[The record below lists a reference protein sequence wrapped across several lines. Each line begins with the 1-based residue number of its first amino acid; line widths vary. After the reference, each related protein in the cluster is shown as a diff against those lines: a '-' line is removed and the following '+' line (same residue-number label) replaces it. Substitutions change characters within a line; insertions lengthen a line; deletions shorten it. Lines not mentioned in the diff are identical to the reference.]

1 MRSVFSLSLFSAG
14 DIQSPEDGVSKVNS
28 VRGKHEAVVRQFV
41 EDHDALFLI
50 HSPDRSFLSI
60 LHQLFTKVYGF
71 AADRIRTFDSFESLI
86 TDLKTASADHRLVL
100 FIEHSIDNPAD
111 MSFTRFLRIT
121 YPEVL
126 IIFVTEEVGDDQV
139 AYLYEQGIDNCIT
152 KPIALETLIEKIAN
166 TVEPPDEIG
175 RLMEE
180 GKQCLRDG
188 RVEEALAIGDQVLAL
203 KQGSAAGLMLKG
215 DALVRLGRRK
225 EALKAFSSA
234 MRSAKLYLEPVK
246 KLAELHGQEG
256 NLEKQLHYLE
266 KLNAMSPLNL
276 ERKVAIGRLQV
287 KLGRADTASKVFDEA
302 VVRSKSSA
310 DTLMV
315 EIRSKIVSMCL
326 EEAPALAERYLRQNL
341 ESQRESR
348 SKALIETY
356 NTLGLALRRQGKW
369 REAIQEYEKA
379 LAIAPGNAS
388 LLYNLAMACK
398 EGKSFAAAAEAL
410 DRALASSAT
419 FGEGNEVICSNM
431 GLIYSKAGQRQ
442 KAVVQLERTLKINP
456 GHTKARALLAR
467 LHKG

>member
-1 MRSVFSLSLFSAG
+1 MT
-14 DIQSPEDGVSKVNS
+14 VN
-28 VRGKHEAVVRQFV
+28 
-41 EDHDALFLI
+41 
-50 HSPDRSFLSI
+50 
-60 LHQLFTKVYGF
+60 
-71 AADRIRTFDSFESLI
+71 
-86 TDLKTASADHRLVL
+86 
-100 FIEHSIDNPAD
+100 
-111 MSFTRFLRIT
+111 
-121 YPEVL
+121 
-126 IIFVTEEVGDDQV
+126 
-139 AYLYEQGIDNCIT
+139 
-152 KPIALETLIEKIAN
+152 
-166 TVEPPDEIG
+166 
-175 RLMEE
+175 
-180 GKQCLRDG
+180 
-188 RVEEALAIGDQVLAL
+188 
-203 KQGSAAGLMLKG
+203 
-215 DALVRLGRRK
+215 
-225 EALKAFSSA
+225 
-234 MRSAKLYLEPVK
+234 YLEQVK

-398 EGKSFAAAAEAL
+398 EGKDFAAAAEAL

-419 FGEGNEVICSNM
+419 FGE
-431 GLIYSKAGQRQ
+431 
-442 KAVVQLERTLKINP
+442 
-456 GHTKARALLAR
+456 
-467 LHKG
+467 